1 MNASIRQL
9 KLRGFFSCGRSDWVF
24 FFFPREVCLDLAP
37 NPVRT
42 RAASFEVRR

>member
-9 KLRGFFSCGRSDWVF
+9 KLLVFLVVGDPTCFFFS
-24 FFFPREVCLDLAP
+24 REVCLDLAP

-42 RAASFEVRR
+42 QAASFEVRR